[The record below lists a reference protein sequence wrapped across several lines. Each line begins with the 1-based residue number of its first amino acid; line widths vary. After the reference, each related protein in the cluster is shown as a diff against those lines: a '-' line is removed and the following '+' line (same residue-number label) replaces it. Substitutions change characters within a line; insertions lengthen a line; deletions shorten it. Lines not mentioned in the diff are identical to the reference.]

1 MSFGHKT
8 MGVLKPTMKLPKE
21 YFDVDDLMYSNEG
34 YDICSDDFAIENKF
48 HKLGV
53 INERVARVN
62 EAADNYNAAA
72 SNLMKAAKAQAA
84 ASVLMA
90 AVIGAGTGFL
100 ALRGYIRSKKREREE
115 EKENEEARE
124 AKNG

>member
-8 MGVLKPTMKLPKE
+8 IGTIKPTMKLPKE
-21 YFDVDDLMYSNEG
+21 YFDVDDLMCSDEG

-62 EAADNYNAAA
+62 EAANNYNAAA

-84 ASVLMA
+84 ASVLMV
-90 AVIGAGTGFL
+90 AVIGAGIGLL
-100 ALRGYIRSKKREREE
+100 ALRDYIRNKNNEREE
-115 EKENEEARE
+115 
-124 AKNG
+124 